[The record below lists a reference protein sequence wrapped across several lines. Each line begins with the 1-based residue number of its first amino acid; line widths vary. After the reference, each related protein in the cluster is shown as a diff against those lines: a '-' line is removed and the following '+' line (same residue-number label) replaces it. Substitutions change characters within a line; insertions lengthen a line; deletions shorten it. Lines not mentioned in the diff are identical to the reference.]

1 MLIST
6 VAGYEK
12 EFFAKGLKCFQG
24 PLESK
29 MNQKQ
34 PETVLITLEHNPL
47 DSCSIHKVA
56 GGRVI

>member
-6 VAGYEK
+6 AACNEV
-12 EFFAKGLKCFQG
+12 EFFAEGLKCFRG

-47 DSCSIHKVA
+47 DSCSIRTVA